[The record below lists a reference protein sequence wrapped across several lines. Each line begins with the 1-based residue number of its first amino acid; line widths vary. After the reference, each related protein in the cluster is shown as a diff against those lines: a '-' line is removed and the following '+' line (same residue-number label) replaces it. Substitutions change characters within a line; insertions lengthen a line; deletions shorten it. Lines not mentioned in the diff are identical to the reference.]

1 MQDVKQSQL
10 ETVVPS
16 VEGTPVQVL
25 LGKFSGKRGR
35 LLQRNTTTGLAAVHF
50 TSDLGVHKLS
60 LDDIAEYC
68 GPSDGLDD

>member
-1 MQDVKQSQL
+1 M
-10 ETVVPS
+10 
-16 VEGTPVQVL
+16 QVL